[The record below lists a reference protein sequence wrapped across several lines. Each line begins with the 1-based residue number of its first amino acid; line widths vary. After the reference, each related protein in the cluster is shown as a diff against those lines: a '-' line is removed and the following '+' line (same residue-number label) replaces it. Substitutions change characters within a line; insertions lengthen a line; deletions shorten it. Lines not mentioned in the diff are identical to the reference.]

1 MTILE
6 EMIEKLIDD
15 DIATIKLAMY
25 QNDYEYLSNILA
37 DGMGY
42 SNWLPTQ
49 IVKEFNSRTWEAIQV

>member
-25 QNDYEYLSNILA
+25 QNDYEYLFNILR